1 MADKKLSQLTPAQTV
16 KIVTQRR
23 PKIQKSLALL
33 VVSLV
38 GVRLVVELKNDI
50 EITGILEE
58 SDENMNMTIQN
69 AIQVFPNGNVR
80 ELEVV
85 FVNGSHVRYVHI
97 PPEINAVKHL
107 NEYVSAHI
115 FAW

>member
-1 MADKKLSQLTPAQTV
+1 MADKKILSQLSPAQTL
-16 KIVTQRR
+16 KIVTKRL
-23 PKIQKSLALL
+23 PKVQKSLALL

-50 EITGILEE
+50 EITGVLEE

-69 AIQVFPNGNVR
+69 AIQILPNGTVR
-80 ELEVV
+80 ELEIV

-97 PPEINAVKHL
+97 PPEINAVRHL
-107 NEYVSAHI
+107 NEYVSD
-115 FAW
+115 